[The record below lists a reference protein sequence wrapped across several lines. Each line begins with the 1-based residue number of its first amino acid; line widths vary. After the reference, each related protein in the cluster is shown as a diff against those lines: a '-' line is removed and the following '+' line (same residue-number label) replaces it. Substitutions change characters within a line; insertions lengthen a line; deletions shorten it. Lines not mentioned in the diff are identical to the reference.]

1 MVVFS
6 MWSISCVSP
15 ADLVGH
21 LVLEL
26 VFLLVV
32 QVELLAQLFDE
43 VLVVDLVL
51 EVPVYLVFYGEVAGD
66 RDV

>member
-1 MVVFS
+1 M
-6 MWSISCVSP
+6 SP